1 MQRNEFRILAVDD
14 DEIVR
19 DMLVT
24 LLSDEGYA
32 VVQAIDGLEAIRLLR
47 LEDFQLVLTDYRMPG
62 ADGIEVLQKA
72 LRSNPDIA
80 VIILTAYA
88 TLDAVLKAMREGAYG
103 YLTKPFRIQEVIIAV
118 ESAFKRAELIS
129 DNRELT
135 RHLRDT
141 FREMEI
147 IKTVA
152 GCDNPEIITKWIER
166 VERLREANVL
176 TASEADIL
184 RERLVKGPEKTS

>member
-1 MQRNEFRILAVDD
+1 MQRSEFRILAVDD

-32 VVQAIDGLEAIRLLR
+32 VVPAIDGLEAIRLLR

-152 GCDNPEIITKWIER
+152 GCDNPEIITNWIER
-166 VERLREANVL
+166 VERLRKANVL

-184 RERLVKGPEKTS
+184 RERLVRGPEKTS

>member
-1 MQRNEFRILAVDD
+1 VQRSEFRILAVDD

-19 DMLVT
+19 EMLVT

-32 VVQAIDGLEAIRLLR
+32 VVPASDGLEAIRLLS

-152 GCDNPEIITKWIER
+152 GCNNPEIITNWIER

>member
-1 MQRNEFRILAVDD
+1 
-14 DEIVR
+14 
-19 DMLVT
+19 
-24 LLSDEGYA
+24 
-32 VVQAIDGLEAIRLLR
+32 VVPASDGLEAIKLLR

-62 ADGIEVLQKA
+62 ADGIDVLQKA

-152 GCDNPEIITKWIER
+152 GCDNPEIITNWIER

-184 RERLVKGPEKTS
+184 RERLVKGPEKKS

>member
-1 MQRNEFRILAVDD
+1 MQRSEFRILAVDD

-19 DMLVT
+19 EMLVT

-32 VVQAIDGLEAIRLLR
+32 VVPASDGLEAIKLLR

-62 ADGIEVLQKA
+62 ADGIDVLQKA

-152 GCDNPEIITKWIER
+152 GCDNPEIITNWIER

-184 RERLVKGPEKTS
+184 RERLVKGPEKKS

>member
-1 MQRNEFRILAVDD
+1 VQRSEFRILAVDD

-19 DMLVT
+19 EMLVT

-32 VVQAIDGLEAIRLLR
+32 VVPASDGLEAIKLLR

-62 ADGIEVLQKA
+62 ADGIDVLQKA

-152 GCDNPEIITKWIER
+152 GCDNPEIITNWIER
-166 VERLREANVL
+166 VEKLREANVL

-184 RERLVKGPEKTS
+184 RERLVKGPEKKS